1 MWPDVPIR
9 YIGERSRAAALGPW
23 SRPASNPAVWFLQPL
38 SVAFSGLLRLRR
50 ASYAN
55 GWRSATRAG
64 VPVVSVGNLMVGGSG
79 KTPIAGW
86 VIDQLRR
93 RGHHPALLHG
103 GYAADEP
110 ELHRYWRPGVPV
122 FSGKDRV
129 ALAQLAV
136 AGGATALVLDDGFQ
150 HLRLARDLDIV
161 LISADQWNQPHRV
174 LPAGAWRESLGAL
187 QHADAIVITRKAAK
201 PETAE
206 AVREAVQEA
215 SRAATIAIARLA
227 INAFFRHSEAGRVEG
242 TAIAVCAIADP
253 KSFAQQLVLEGVQV
267 QEVLAF
273 ADHHDFSRD
282 DLQHIRTA
290 ADDRQIVI
298 TEKDA
303 MKLRALDP
311 GFDAWVARQKVA
323 FEAGE
328 SELLNRLE
336 LATPI

>member
-1 MWPDVPIR
+1 MPIR
-9 YIGERSRAAALGPW
+9 YVGERSRAAALGPW
-23 SRPASNPAVWFLQPL
+23 SRSAASPSVWLLQPL
-38 SVAFSGLLRLRR
+38 SLLFTGVVRLRR

-55 GWRSATRAG
+55 RLRSAERAG
-64 VPVVSVGNLMVGGSG
+64 VPVVSVGNLMVGGAG

-103 GYAADEP
+103 GYAPDEP
-110 ELHRYWRPGVPV
+110 DLHRYWRPGVPV

-161 LISADQWNQPHRV
+161 LISADQWTQPHRV
-174 LPAGAWRESLGAL
+174 LPAGAWREPLSAL
-187 QHADAIVITRKAAK
+187 AYADAIVITRKAAQA
-201 PETAE
+201 EAAE
-206 AVREAVQEA
+206 AVRDAIQRVRPRA
-215 SRAATIAIARLA
+215 SVAIAKLA

-242 TAIAVCAIADP
+242 MAIAVCAIADP
-253 KSFAQQLVLEGVQV
+253 KAFAQQLVLEGVQV

-273 ADHHDFSRD
+273 ADHHRFTLD
-282 DLQHIRTA
+282 DLRDIRA
-290 ADDRQIVI
+290 AANQRPIVI

-311 GFDAWVARQKVA
+311 TFDAWVARQRVS

-328 SELLNRLE
+328 AELQSALE
-336 LATPI
+336 RATPL